1 MVRETS
7 TVISHSKHFNES
19 NACYFSH
26 ECSQPVLSN
35 CSLMKQSD
43 TEGAPEKPDLDNDT
57 EADKTSKPAEILEG
71 NDSANL
77 AADGTVDSVSEDA
90 NNTVDSVGGGPDEVV
105 DSDHVAANSNTVDSV
120 GGGPDEIVDSD
131 HVAANS
137 AVEPEETK
145 EALEETKEDVDMDAS
160 TKQASPTKL
169 NQRIGDNADEGR
181 IDLGGEDSGEDKC
194 ENTPSSKNQS
204 SDEEAQSEESDENKS
219 GAEEMKDA
227 DDDADDGDAAE
238 GDKASSDSGRED
250 ESEERD
256 EEENFVSRTV
266 SFVRCTESSL
276 TFVCRLYKCIV
287 C

>member
-1 MVRETS
+1 
-7 TVISHSKHFNES
+7 
-19 NACYFSH
+19 
-26 ECSQPVLSN
+26 
-35 CSLMKQSD
+35 MKQSD

-90 NNTVDSVGGGPDEVV
+90 NNTVDSVGGGPDE
-105 DSDHVAANSNTVDSV
+105 
-120 GGGPDEIVDSD
+120 IVDSD

-160 TKQASPTKL
+160 TKQASPPKL
-169 NQRIGDNADEGR
+169 NQRTGDNGDEGR
-181 IDLGGEDSGEDKC
+181 IDLGGEDSGEGKC

-238 GDKASSDSGRED
+238 GDKASSESGRED

-256 EEENFVSRTV
+256 EEENFVSRIV

-276 TFVCRLYKCIV
+276 IFSFVCCLYKCIV
-287 C
+287 CCDIVY